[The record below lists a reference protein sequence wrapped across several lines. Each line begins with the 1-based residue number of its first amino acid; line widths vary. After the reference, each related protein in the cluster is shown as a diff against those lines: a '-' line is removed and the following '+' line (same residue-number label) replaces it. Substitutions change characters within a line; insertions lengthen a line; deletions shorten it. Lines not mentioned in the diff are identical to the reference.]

1 MTNVLLL
8 IMLLVNPAAPPTSAW
23 SGWTAPRRNGGRK
36 MLFDPVNNPD
46 GWSRPEPADLTALD
60 ASLRERLELDKRIFR
75 QHGRCWLAGRGMNLD
90 DVAAVLD
97 AAGADLGLHINHL
110 GRSPSLD
117 EWLAFP
123 RISTLKHLS
132 FNTAFLRAK
141 GLDALLALGPNPDLE
156 TLDLSVC
163 DIGLKG
169 LRALQASDHYPAL
182 RALHLHA
189 NPDHDRT
196 KWDEKAVKALLADSA
211 KKPRGK
217 TLRGLKVLG
226 LMFWQLA
233 DAMDV
238 LEADE
243 LVKGLDELWIW
254 DEYYDAK
261 QYKHV
266 SNVKALP
273 EGMRDRVVVG
283 WERKNP

>member
-1 MTNVLLL
+1 MT
-8 IMLLVNPAAPPTSAW
+8 
-23 SGWTAPRRNGGRK
+23 
-36 MLFDPVNNPD
+36 FDPVNNPD
-46 GWSRPEPADLTALD
+46 GWTKPEHDDLSAFD
-60 ASLRERLELDKRIFR
+60 EDLRERLELEKRIFR

-117 EWLAFP
+117 EWLAWP
-123 RISTLKHLS
+123 GLTTCKHLS

-141 GLDALLALGPNPDLE
+141 GLEALLAIGANPDLE

-169 LRALQASDHYPAL
+169 LRALQTSDHYPAL

-189 NPDHDRT
+189 NPDSDRT

-217 TLRGLKVLG
+217 TLQGLKVLG
-226 LMFWQLA
+226 LMFWQLVG
-233 DAMDV
+233 AMDI
-238 LEADE
+238 LESNN
-243 LVKGLDELWIW
+243 LVQGLDELWIW

-261 QYKHV
+261 QYKQV

-273 EGMRDRVVVG
+273 ASLRDKVVVG
-283 WERKNP
+283 WERERI